1 MKFKYLLEAS
11 ESEFDLY
18 PVIKDLQ
25 KLNKE
30 FQKEGEILWVNKSG
44 QKFRT
49 YHNGKLHQFEIE
61 PYTLFQLGKND
72 EYDET
77 LVRSSKYI
85 LHFPEGLRGPR
96 F

>member
-30 FQKEGEILWVNKSG
+30 FQKDGEILWVNKSG

-49 YHNGKLHQFEIE
+49 YHNGKT
-61 PYTLFQLGKND
+61 PS
-72 EYDET
+72 
-77 LVRSSKYI
+77 V
-85 LHFPEGLRGPR
+85 
-96 F
+96 

>member
-30 FQKEGEILWVNKSG
+30 FQKDGEILWANKSG

-49 YHNGKLHQFEIE
+49 YHNGKT
-61 PYTLFQLGKND
+61 PS
-72 EYDET
+72 
-77 LVRSSKYI
+77 V
-85 LHFPEGLRGPR
+85 
-96 F
+96 